1 MREQARDVRRLIEAY
16 KRANASLSPLRGV
29 HMLRLATEIR
39 SRVAALTHQHAARP
53 ATGEREEEAMTTHDP
68 AAPVAPEIERR
79 VAEIMARPYRTVLTG
94 DATDGFLA
102 TVPELP
108 GCATAGET
116 EAEALAMLRDA
127 METWLISVLE
137 RGLPVPEP
145 SGLGGRGE

>member
-1 MREQARDVRRLIEAY
+1 
-16 KRANASLSPLRGV
+16 
-29 HMLRLATEIR
+29 
-39 SRVAALTHQHAARP
+39 
-53 ATGEREEEAMTTHDP
+53 MTTHDP

-79 VAEIMARPYRTVLTG
+79 VAEIMARPYRKVTTG

-116 EAEALAMLRDA
+116 EGEALTLLRDA
-127 METWLISVLE
+127 MELWLISVLE

-145 SGLGGRGE
+145 SGKKSEEE